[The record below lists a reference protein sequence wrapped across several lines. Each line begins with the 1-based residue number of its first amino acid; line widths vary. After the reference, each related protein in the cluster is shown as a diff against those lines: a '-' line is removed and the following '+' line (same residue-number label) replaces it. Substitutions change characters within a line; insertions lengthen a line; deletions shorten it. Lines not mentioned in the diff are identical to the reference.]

1 MENPGERAR
10 ELHKEPR
17 PPLPGSNETEFERMH
32 YGDQQRERERE
43 REKKNK
49 GTTINGGNG
58 DNGRWDKQAG
68 KQWSLEM
75 KDGGGQRRGPRSGGR
90 WKSGGGLEEWI
101 TRDKEP

>member
-1 MENPGERAR
+1 MPGNFIKSLAHLSPVQTKQNSRGCITAIN
-10 ELHKEPR
+10 K
-17 PPLPGSNETEFERMH
+17 
-32 YGDQQRERERE
+32 ERERE